1 MNDIVA
7 KIIVIKR
14 NGTDG
19 PQFPLRSDKCLFGR
33 KPDCDIRIQLPNVSQ
48 EHAVVEVEDD
58 KKIHIT
64 NLSSCNQTLVNGKP
78 VSEVEIQHL
87 DILTISDRSFRFE
100 LPVSKQKQAN
110 SLKVQNFQSSPL
122 ATTPQGKRLSKM
134 PTPKGSPRTPPT
146 GGTLKENIS
155 TIHRHSEPLQEEE
168 EESLVSPANIKRP
181 FSLLDIN
188 VHVDANEG
196 SAARKADNKRE
207 SGEVNTT
214 RQQSKRVSFGPILS
228 PEQFDKDLPPAT
240 PVRRGATPKRS
251 SLGFDNSCVTSSL
264 NSKKRRSVSVLPH
277 TDPIKEEELD
287 DKDTLKDTESIEGLK
302 EGELNEEGALEETE
316 PIKGLNEEESKG
328 NETCKDVTPN
338 KPKASEVNR
347 ELQEIK
353 HVPEICAISQNSDH
367 GGIQSFTYQMKTPT
381 ECRRSSLR
389 LARKNHSFPEEQ
401 TAVESDSCT
410 DDVEEMDG
418 TILDSD
424 DYTSEEDEGDR
435 DELPSD
441 ENNELANIEEQA
453 MENRM
458 AVSLKR
464 EMKMNTPL
472 KKKIVHGIQLR
483 QTKKRMAT
491 PLRKEISEGLK
502 LRQTK
507 KRMATPL
514 QKEITGGTQLR
525 QTKKGMATPLK
536 KEIANGLELKQTKMK
551 MATPLKKEIE
561 DGLELRQTKKRMA
574 TPLKKEIA
582 NGLELKQTKM
592 KMATPLK
599 KEIENGLEL
608 RQTKKRMATPLKK
621 EIANGLELKQTK
633 MKMATPLKKEI
644 EDGLELKQTKK
655 RMATPLKKE
664 IANGLELKQTKMKMA
679 TPLKKE
685 IANGLELRQTKMKM
699 ATPLKKEIEDRL
711 ELRQTKKRMA
721 TPLRKEI
728 SEGLK
733 LRQTIK
739 RMATPLQKEIRGGV
753 QLRQTKRM
761 ATPLK
766 KEIAGGTCLRQTK
779 KRLATPLRKEIA
791 DGIQLK
797 ETKKKMA
804 TPLREAIAKGIQL
817 TKVHKKLKTPIRKEI
832 ENSFT
837 LRSTKKKLP
846 SPLQKDIQ
854 AGPKL
859 RETRK
864 KLSTP
869 VRKEIESKPRLR
881 QTTKTMNSQLQEEI
895 KLGVQLRK
903 TKEIMASELQIDIE
917 GKKLKSSKRRLSK
930 SAKKVVDN
938 DESVKGTTKSL
949 PTPIKM
955 QIENGVELKKTKETL
970 KRKRGEE
977 EAPPITQAKKMKL
990 SLSDEKHNGT
1000 RRALNTPLR
1009 RAIAMRPKSRQT
1021 RHRLASSF
1029 REQIHSKP
1037 TLRSVGRKSS
1047 SATTKQNIKRPTY
1060 AEIVKRAKKTC
1071 VMKASRKT
1079 KPIAA
1084 QITEVP
1090 PKSAQGTPQNDVNPT
1105 ESLNSSRT
1113 ARNRRS
1119 TWMSSLALAVNGS
1132 KSRKVPIE
1140 DLQGVPELFQTPPLA
1155 HLPTETSPKKQKTG
1169 NWLSSLAKATRGRR
1183 KRGSQVTDFVGISD
1197 LFLTPPCVPG
1207 VKESKPTED
1216 TAITESPYFEV
1227 PPMTEDVAPTFTP
1240 SLSKAGKDSRN
1251 VEEATPVKTTPQQM
1265 LQVVQPLAISKTPSL
1280 RYSEEDA
1287 VSVQIVSPVQVSRTP
1302 SLRSAANQSSVL
1314 SDQSPETQQMQFLPS
1329 VAPNKTPSLRST
1341 ESVETVLRKSDEFPS
1356 DSRKLPDPQRIT
1368 HLMKSQEHNDV
1379 EKSED
1384 FFVPNMFTSPKP
1396 QPKRY
1401 SRKSEGLQGLARLL
1415 GTPEDRKKEK
1425 NNVSPKLNGIKEMF
1439 KTTTLTSPNF
1449 VGIRALMKTP
1459 KVSKHVD
1466 PEENFNSE
1474 LFAADEED
1482 PSLQSDNLS
1491 DVPIEVII
1499 IDSTPEKKEENETKQ
1514 ETSMRITRAKRS
1526 ASNDL
1531 TEPLSKRSRRTRS
1544 ATTLD
1549 DFSNNDVCSDTKPKQ
1564 KKTSRQKRKPTPVAP
1579 TTPKPFV
1586 FKRTQLDPIV
1596 EVPSPVPS
1604 FGISSSQE
1612 DQNEMQ
1618 ITSAFNGKYETSP
1631 LQSPYPD
1638 SDSNQTESMSE
1649 AITKEAPKSPFDKRR
1664 KTKTRKTP
1672 VKTRLTR
1679 SNRGSETSS
1688 QPCETKETGKE
1699 NDETVADIPLR
1710 RSRRRTNVVK
1720 DDKPVSRGGKARRNM
1735 SLSDN
1740 FEKSEDVNHS
1750 RKTRSRVAEVTFE
1763 EESKQ
1768 TQRKSGDLEKGKS
1781 SQTSIAEDS
1790 DSTTTR
1796 RMTRSRRDK
1805 PLSSEK
1811 EEITNQGISALEETK
1826 EIQSKPAK
1834 VISNKPDLSNS
1845 KGEKDAMDGA
1855 RRQRD
1860 TRKTRSSSQIE
1871 NIAAE
1876 ERATNH
1882 LEECA
1887 DSSRKTRSK
1896 KNSSTSTPKTPNA
1909 NNDNTTSS
1917 QDRDIDPENCKVREP
1932 SKGQMKG
1939 KDAVQ
1944 PQGKTAKRNSKQ
1956 QAEFA
1961 EVTKIETRGTKRK
1974 RQDDSNTTVHQES
1987 KRMTRSSARIQNK
2000 SGSRK

>member
-64 NLSSCNQTLVNGKP
+64 NLSSCSQTLVNGKP
-78 VSEVEIQHL
+78 VSEVEIHHL

-100 LPVSKQKQAN
+100 LPLSKAKQAN

-168 EESLVSPANIKRP
+168 EEGLVSPANIKRP
-181 FSLLDIN
+181 FSLFDVN

-214 RQQSKRVSFGPILS
+214 RGQSKRVSFGPILS

-287 DKDTLKDTESIEGLK
+287 DKDTLKDTESIKGLK
-302 EGELNEEGALEETE
+302 EGELNEEGSLEETE

-338 KPKASEVNR
+338 KSKASEVNQ

-367 GGIQSFTYQMKTPT
+367 GEIQGFTYQMKTPT

-410 DDVEEMDG
+410 DNVEEMDG

-424 DYTSEEDEGDR
+424 DYTSEEDENDR
-435 DELPSD
+435 DELPID
-441 ENNELANIEEQA
+441 ESNESANIEEQA
-453 MENRM
+453 VEKRI
-458 AVSLKR
+458 AVSLER

-472 KKKIVHGIQLR
+472 KKEIVHGIQLR
-483 QTKKRMAT
+483 QTQKRMAT

-525 QTKKGMATPLK
+525 QTKKRMATPLKREIANGLELRQTKKRMATPLKKEIANGLELKQTKMKMTTPLKKEIEDGLELRQTKKRMATPLKKEIANGLELKQTKKRMATPLKKEIEDGLELRQTKKRMATPLKKEIANGLELKQTKKNMATPLKKEIEDGLELRQTKKRMATPLK

-582 NGLELKQTKM
+582 
-592 KMATPLK
+592 
-599 KEIENGLEL
+599 
-608 RQTKKRMATPLKK
+608 
-621 EIANGLELKQTK
+621 
-633 MKMATPLKKEI
+633 
-644 EDGLELKQTKK
+644 
-655 RMATPLKKE
+655 
-664 IANGLELKQTKMKMA
+664 
-679 TPLKKE
+679 
-685 IANGLELRQTKMKM
+685 
-699 ATPLKKEIEDRL
+699 
-711 ELRQTKKRMA
+711 
-721 TPLRKEI
+721 
-728 SEGLK
+728 
-733 LRQTIK
+733 
-739 RMATPLQKEIRGGV
+739 
-753 QLRQTKRM
+753 
-761 ATPLK
+761 
-766 KEIAGGTCLRQTK
+766 GGTRLRQTK

-804 TPLREAIAKGIQL
+804 TPLREELAKGIQL

-832 ENSFT
+832 ENGFT

-903 TKEIMASELQIDIE
+903 TREIMASELQIDIE

-938 DESVKGTTKSL
+938 DESVRGTTKSL

-955 QIENGVELKKTKETL
+955 QIENGVALKNKETL

-977 EAPPITQAKKMKL
+977 EAPPTTQAKKMKL
-990 SLSDEKHNGT
+990 SLSDEKNNGI
-1000 RRALNTPLR
+1000 RRALNTPLK
-1009 RAIAMRPKSRQT
+1009 RAIAMRPKSRPT

-1037 TLRSVGRKSS
+1037 TLRSVRRKSS

-1071 VMKASRKT
+1071 VMKASPKT

-1084 QITEVP
+1084 EITDVP
-1090 PKSAQGTPQNDVNPT
+1090 PKPAQGTPRNDVNPT
-1105 ESLNSSRT
+1105 ESLNSTRT
-1113 ARNRRS
+1113 TRSRRS

-1132 KSRKVPIE
+1132 KSRKVHVE
-1140 DLQGVPELFQTPPLA
+1140 DLQGVPELFQTPPVV
-1155 HLPTETSPKKQKTG
+1155 HLPTETSAKKQKTG

-1216 TAITESPYFEV
+1216 KAITESPYFEV

-1240 SLSKAGKDSRN
+1240 SLSKAGKDTRN
-1251 VEEATPVKTTPQQM
+1251 VGEATPAKTTPQEK

-1280 RYSEEDA
+1280 RYSEDDA

-1329 VAPNKTPSLRST
+1329 VEPNKTPSLPST
-1341 ESVETVLRKSDEFPS
+1341 ESVQSVLRKSDEFPS
-1356 DSRKLPDPQRIT
+1356 DSRKLPDPQEMK

-1415 GTPEDRKKEK
+1415 GTPQDRKKEK

-1439 KTTTLTSPNF
+1439 KATTLTSPNF

-1459 KVSKHVD
+1459 KVSKQVD
-1466 PEENFNSE
+1466 PEEHFNTE

-1482 PSLQSDNLS
+1482 RSLQSDDLS
-1491 DVPIEVII
+1491 DAVPIEVII
-1499 IDSTPEKKEENETKQ
+1499 IDSTPEKNEENETKQ

-1531 TEPLSKRSRRTRS
+1531 TEPVSKRSRRTRS

-1549 DFSNNDVCSDTKPKQ
+1549 DFSNDVCSGTKPEQ

-1604 FGISSSQE
+1604 FCISSSQK

-1618 ITSAFNGKYETSP
+1618 ITSAFNGKHETSP
-1631 LQSPYPD
+1631 LQSPFPD
-1638 SDSNQTESMSE
+1638 NDSNQTESLSE
-1649 AITKEAPKSPFDKRR
+1649 AITEEAPKSPFDKRR

-1679 SNRGSETSS
+1679 SNRGSEASS
-1688 QPCETKETGKE
+1688 QPCETKE

-1720 DDKPVSRGGKARRNM
+1720 DDKPVSRGGKSRRNT

-1740 FEKSEDVNHS
+1740 FEKSEDVKHS
-1750 RKTRSRVAEVTFE
+1750 RKTRSRVTEVTFE

-1781 SQTSIAEDS
+1781 SQTSITEDS

-1805 PLSSEK
+1805 TPSSEK
-1811 EEITNQGISALEETK
+1811 GEITNQEISALEETK
-1826 EIQSKPAK
+1826 EIQGKPAK
-1834 VISNKPDLSNS
+1834 IISNKPDPSNS

-1860 TRKTRSSSQIE
+1860 TRKTRSISQIE
-1871 NIAAE
+1871 KIAAE
-1876 ERATNH
+1876 ERATNR

-1909 NNDNTTSS
+1909 NNDNATSS
-1917 QDRDIDPENCKVREP
+1917 HSRDIEPENFKVREP

-1944 PQGKTAKRNSKQ
+1944 PQGKTAKRNSKE
-1956 QAEFA
+1956 AEFA

-1974 RQDDSNTTVHQES
+1974 RQDDSNTTVHQEP